1 MCNMAEYQSAKE
13 IQNIKD
19 VKEAIEKI
27 KKLQAQKQVPY
38 RNGMIDALKDAKSK
52 APLEITALE
61 FSQGDVRW
69 MPFVNFSDAD
79 LYRKLSQYQQ
89 GLEAYCI
96 KKIGKQLFDELM
108 KK

>member
-1 MCNMAEYQSAKE
+1 MAGFVKNLDEQ
-13 IQNIKD
+13 KD
-19 VKEAIEKI
+19 ILEAIEKI
-27 KKLQAQKQVPY
+27 KKLQVQRQAPN
-38 RNGMIDALKDAKSK
+38 RNGMIDALQDAKNK
-52 APLEITALE
+52 ASLEITSLE
-61 FSQGDVRW
+61 FSQGDTHW
-69 MPFVNFSDAD
+69 MPFTDFSDAD

>member
-1 MCNMAEYQSAKE
+1 MKCFIENTD
-13 IQNIKD
+13 IQKD
-19 VKEAIEKI
+19 IMDAIGKI
-27 KKLQAQKQVPY
+27 KKLQIQLQSPT
-38 RNGMIDALKDAKSK
+38 RNGMIDSLQDAKNK

-61 FSQGDVRW
+61 LSHGDTQW
-69 MPFVNFSDAD
+69 MPFANFSDAD

-96 KKIGKQLFDELM
+96 EKIGKKAFDELM

>member
-1 MCNMAEYQSAKE
+1 MAEFVRNLEDQ
-13 IQNIKD
+13 KD
-19 VKEAIEKI
+19 ILEAIEKI
-27 KKLQAQKQVPY
+27 KKLQVQRQAPN
-38 RNGMIDALKDAKSK
+38 RNGMIDALQDAKNK

-61 FSQGDVRW
+61 FSQGDTHW
-69 MPFVNFSDAD
+69 MPFTNFSDAD

-96 KKIGKQLFDELM
+96 EKIGKQLFEELM

>member
-1 MCNMAEYQSAKE
+1 MAEFVKNLDEQ
-13 IQNIKD
+13 KD
-19 VKEAIEKI
+19 ILEAIEKI
-27 KKLQAQKQVPY
+27 KKLQVQRQAPN
-38 RNGMIDALKDAKSK
+38 RNGMIDALQDAKNK

-61 FSQGDVRW
+61 FSQGDTHW
-69 MPFVNFSDAD
+69 MPFANFSDAD

-96 KKIGKQLFDELM
+96 EKIGKKAFDELM

>member
-1 MCNMAEYQSAKE
+1 MAEFTKNQE
-13 IQNIKD
+13 NQKD
-19 VKEAIEKI
+19 VLEAIENI
-27 KKLQAQKQVPY
+27 KKLQAQRQAPD
-38 RNGMIDALKDAKSK
+38 RNGMIDALQDAKNK

-61 FSQGDVRW
+61 FSQGDTHW

-96 KKIGKQLFDELM
+96 EKIGKIAFDELM

>member
-1 MCNMAEYQSAKE
+1 MAEFVKNLDEQ
-13 IQNIKD
+13 KD
-19 VKEAIEKI
+19 ILEAIEKI
-27 KKLQAQKQVPY
+27 KKLQVQRQAPN
-38 RNGMIDALKDAKSK
+38 RNGMIDALQDAKNK

-61 FSQGDVRW
+61 FSQGDTHW
-69 MPFVNFSDAD
+69 MPFTNFSDAD

-96 KKIGKQLFDELM
+96 EKIGKKAFDELM